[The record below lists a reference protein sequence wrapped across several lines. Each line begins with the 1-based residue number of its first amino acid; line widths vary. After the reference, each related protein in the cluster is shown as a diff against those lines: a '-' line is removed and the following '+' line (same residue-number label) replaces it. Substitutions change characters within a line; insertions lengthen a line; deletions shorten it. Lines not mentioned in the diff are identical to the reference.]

1 MPAIP
6 YIIMGGAQVISSKIN
21 SDAQGKAAD
30 AQAAAIEKG
39 IALQEKMYEQDR
51 ADLAGYRGLGN
62 AAVGNLAYLGGI
74 NLPAADAGPSGPTP
88 SANPV
93 PPITLSSLGASETA
107 HTPWNNA
114 LRESVGKV
122 NYAMDQMN
130 QGKLGPTTK
139 VTKNGVTR
147 VIPTS
152 LLAKARADGYQEVVS

>member
-39 IALQEKMYEQDR
+39 IALQKQMYEQDR

-62 AAVGNLAYLGGI
+62 AAVGSLAYLGGI
-74 NLPAADAGPSGPTP
+74 NLPAADAGPAAPTP

-93 PPITLSSLGASETA
+93 PQMTLSNLGLNPNTNGPATKTIQQSV
-107 HTPWNNA
+107 NN
-114 LRESVGKV
+114 V